1 MSKTKRKLT
10 FTTVFALLILAL
22 AIMMSIA
29 PGLFTVYDPLK
40 TDPLNRLQGISAEH
54 ICGTDELGRDIW
66 TRIVYGTRNSMSVGL
81 GTAALALLLGVPLG
95 LFAGWRGGFWDSLI
109 MRIMDAFQSFP
120 PVLLAILFI
129 TVFDPSVITLI
140 FTIALVSFPYFA
152 RIVRS
157 SVLYIKT
164 TEYVA
169 AARSFG
175 ARSSYLLLRTI
186 LPNCIG
192 SIVVQFSLLAATAI
206 LIEASLS
213 FLGMGIQAPEPAWGS
228 MLSYAK
234 DYVDRSISYVIAPT
248 AAIFLVVLSINLL
261 GDAISDWANPKNRK
275 G

>member
-1 MSKTKRKLT
+1 MKRKFT
-10 FTTVFALLILAL
+10 FTTVFALLILAI

-29 PGLFTVYDPLK
+29 PGLFTDYDPLK

-66 TRIVYGTRNSMSVGL
+66 ARIVYGTRNSMSVGL
-81 GTAALALLLGVPLG
+81 GTAMLALLLGVPLG

-157 SVLYIKT
+157 SVLYVKT

-261 GDAISDWANPKNRK
+261 GDTISDWANPKNRK